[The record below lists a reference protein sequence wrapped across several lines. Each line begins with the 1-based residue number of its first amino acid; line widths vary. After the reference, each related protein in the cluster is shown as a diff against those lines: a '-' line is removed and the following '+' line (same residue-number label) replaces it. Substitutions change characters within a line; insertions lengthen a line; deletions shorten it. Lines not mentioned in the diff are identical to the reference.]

1 MENKDFVQILEGFL
15 DNIDGWVW
23 GVPLIVLILATG
35 IILTLSLKSIQV
47 VMLIRAIKLV
57 FTPHREGEG
66 KKGDV
71 TSFAALCT
79 ALAATIGTGN
89 IVGVATAVSIGG
101 PGALFWMFVAAFFG
115 MATKYAECLLA
126 VRYREIDSNGSYV
139 GGPMY
144 YIKNGIG
151 PKSRNTAKV
160 LAWMFSIFGIMA
172 GCLGIGTYTQINSVV
187 EAGAALNCDRI
198 VAATVVTLLVGA
210 ITLGGLKYI
219 ASTAKKVVP
228 FMALV
233 YIVCCAVIMFMN
245 FSQIPD
251 AIMLIVQ
258 SAFQPTPAIG
268 GFAGATVLMAVQ
280 KGVSRGIFSNEAGL
294 GSAPLAAASAK
305 TNSPAEQGLINM
317 TGTFLDTMIIC
328 MLTGITLVLTGAWT
342 STETGVAMTTLAFSQ
357 ALGTTVG
364 TYVINISLMLFAF
377 TTILGWNFYTE
388 RCVIYIFGV
397 KGIKPFRYIYLA
409 IVASYILIVA
419 YMDITNASQKAAI
432 NSVWIIADIANGLM
446 ALPNLIALLLLRRDI
461 VQETKK
467 YIEQRR
473 ALKRQMKESSEAQQS
488 SAEESVSENGNSKG
502 SEV

>member
-1 MENKDFVQILEGFL
+1 MKEKDFVQSLEAFL

-23 GVPLIVLILATG
+23 GIPMLVLILATG
-35 IILTLSLKSIQV
+35 IILTLSLKGIQ
-47 VMLIRAIKLV
+47 LIRLVRAVKLV
-57 FTPHREGEG
+57 FAPHNNATG
-66 KKGDV
+66 KGDV
-71 TSFAALCT
+71 SSFAALCT

-126 VRYREIDSNGSYV
+126 VRYREIDSNGNYV

-151 PKSRNTAKV
+151 PRFGRTAKV
-160 LAWMFSIFGIMA
+160 LAVMFAVFGIMA

-187 EAGAALNCDRI
+187 EAGVALNCDRI
-198 VAATVVTLLVGA
+198 ITASVVTLLVAA
-210 ITLGGLKYI
+210 ITFGGLKYI

-233 YIVCCAVIMFMN
+233 YIVCCTVVMCLN
-245 FSQIPD
+245 FSEIPD

-258 SAFQPTPAIG
+258 SAFQPAPAIG

-280 KGVSRGIFSNEAGL
+280 KGISRGIFSNEAGL

-305 TNSPAEQGLINM
+305 TDSPAEQGLINM

-342 STETGVAMTTLAFSQ
+342 STETGVAMTTLAFSH

-364 TYVINISLMLFAF
+364 TYFINISLMLFAF
-377 TTILGWNFYTE
+377 TTILGWNFYSE
-388 RCVIYIFGV
+388 RCVIYLFGV
-397 KGIKPFRYIYLA
+397 KGIKPFRIIYLA

-419 YMDITNASQKAAI
+419 YMDLTNASQKAAI

-446 ALPNLIALLLLRRDI
+446 ALPNLIALLLLRKDI

-473 ALKRQMKESSEAQQS
+473 ALKKEKKMSDQHGSADERNVL
-488 SAEESVSENGNSKG
+488 SAEGNQPRSE
-502 SEV
+502 